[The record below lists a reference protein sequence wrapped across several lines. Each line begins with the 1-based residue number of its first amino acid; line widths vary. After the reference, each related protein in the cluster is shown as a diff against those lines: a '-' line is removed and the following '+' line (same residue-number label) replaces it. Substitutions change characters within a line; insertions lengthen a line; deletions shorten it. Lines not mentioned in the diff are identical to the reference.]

1 MENYGV
7 EVSSTVRCLDDV
19 NGPTNSFLSK
29 KCMKVDSALWAKHT
43 DRYSCVG
50 RWETEVKF

>member
-50 RWETEVKF
+50 R